1 MSPNLQAELGAALR
15 TVLDEMSATATQLID
30 ILDEER
36 EALEC
41 ADAKALNRSGEA
53 KQMLLRRLEQ
63 LDVERLH
70 LSNTSSEAA
79 QQTDSIWR
87 DLLKSLAVCR
97 DKNQRN
103 GALVNHRLTQV
114 RRALSV
120 LTGNDSQVGTYG
132 QNGAVHS
139 THRSVPLAQ
148 V

>member
-15 TVLDEMSATATQLID
+15 TVLDEMGATTAQLIAV
-30 ILDEER
+30 LDEER
-36 EALEC
+36 EALMC

-53 KQMLLRRLEQ
+53 KQMLMRRLEQ

-70 LSNTSSEAA
+70 LGSTAPEAA
-79 QQTDSIWR
+79 QQMDGTWR
-87 DLLKSLAVCR
+87 ELLKSLATCR

-103 GALVNHRLTQV
+103 GALVGQRLTQV

-120 LTGNDSQVGTYG
+120 LTGTDSQAGTYS
-132 QNGAVHS
+132 QSGAVQG

-148 V
+148 A